1 MNYNKLSLDGRVGL
15 KGSMIINR
23 AELKKFEKER
33 IRAEKVDLR
42 KNIAILNAL
51 YDEAVALGVF
61 PVKDPL
67 EGLDVVLKIARV
79 VNHVPATPGKDSER
93 VR

>member
-1 MNYNKLSLDGRVGL
+1 
-15 KGSMIINR
+15 MIINR
-23 AELKKFEKER
+23 AELEKFEKER
-33 IRAEKVDLR
+33 IRAEKADLR

-79 VNHVPATPGKDSER
+79 VNHVPAAPHKDR
-93 VR
+93 KRAR

>member
-1 MNYNKLSLDGRVGL
+1 
-15 KGSMIINR
+15 MIINR
-23 AELKKFEKER
+23 AEWEKFEKQR
-33 IRAEKVDLR
+33 IRTEKADLR

-79 VNHVPATPGKDSER
+79 VNHVPTTPHKNR
-93 VR
+93 RRAR

>member
-1 MNYNKLSLDGRVGL
+1 
-15 KGSMIINR
+15 MIRNR
-23 AELKKFEKER
+23 AELEKFEKKR
-33 IRAEKVDLR
+33 IRTEKVDLR
-42 KNIAILNAL
+42 KNFAILNAL

-79 VNHVPATPGKDSER
+79 VNHFPAAPHKDR
-93 VR
+93 KRAR

>member
-1 MNYNKLSLDGRVGL
+1 
-15 KGSMIINR
+15 MIINR
-23 AELKKFEKER
+23 AELEKFEKER

-79 VNHVPATPGKDSER
+79 VNHVPATPHKDR
-93 VR
+93 KRAR

>member
-1 MNYNKLSLDGRVGL
+1 
-15 KGSMIINR
+15 MIIDRR
-23 AELKKFEKER
+23 AVEEFEKER
-33 IRAEKVDLR
+33 IRTEKVDLH

-61 PVKDPL
+61 PAKDPL
-67 EGLDVVLKIARV
+67 EGLDVVIKIARV

>member
-1 MNYNKLSLDGRVGL
+1 
-15 KGSMIINR
+15 MIRNR
-23 AELKKFEKER
+23 AELEKFEKER
-33 IRAEKVDLR
+33 IRTEKVDLR
-42 KNIAILNAL
+42 KNFAILNAL

-79 VNHVPATPGKDSER
+79 VNHVPAAPHKDRKR